1 MKAEKEDSDAET
13 NTRLLPTKMTLKKNK
28 TKNPHHTKD
37 NQSKTFES
45 IKTLQDKV
53 LSPAGKMALVLSAD
67 IPVALLQ
74 IQYILWLQSV
84 SKQIC
89 GRHLHN

>member
-13 NTRLLPTKMTLKKNK
+13 YTRPLPTKMTLKKK
-28 TKNPHHTKD
+28 QPKNQHHTKD

-67 IPVALLQ
+67 IQAALLQ
-74 IQYILWLQSV
+74 IQYIL
-84 SKQIC
+84 
-89 GRHLHN
+89 

>member
-1 MKAEKEDSDAET
+1 MYESRKR
-13 NTRLLPTKMTLKKNK
+13 RLRCWNLHQTTTYKDDFKKK
-28 TKNPHHTKD
+28 QPKNQHHTKD

-67 IPVALLQ
+67 IQAALLQ
-74 IQYILWLQSV
+74 IQYIL
-84 SKQIC
+84 
-89 GRHLHN
+89 